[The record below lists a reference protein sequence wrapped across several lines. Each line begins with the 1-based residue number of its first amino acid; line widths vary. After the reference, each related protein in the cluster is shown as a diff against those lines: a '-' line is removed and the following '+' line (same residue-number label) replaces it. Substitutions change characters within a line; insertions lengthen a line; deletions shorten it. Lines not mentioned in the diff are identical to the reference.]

1 VLESFGWQHGVYLG
15 ATLASETTAAATGAV
30 GVVRRDPMAMLPFC
44 GYDMGEYFGH
54 WLKMHDR
61 ISRPPKLA
69 MVNWFRKRADGKFL
83 WPGFGENLRV
93 VKWVLDRVEGKIGAT
108 QTPVGLLPMPD
119 DFDLEGLDDRA
130 AALAALAV
138 DLDEWRSEVGLQDE
152 LFQKLSRTMP
162 RELVRER
169 ENLRDRLAGRAGAG
183 GRPEAPATT

>member
-1 VLESFGWQHGVYLG
+1 
-15 ATLASETTAAATGAV
+15 
-30 GVVRRDPMAMLPFC
+30 
-44 GYDMGEYFGH
+44 
-54 WLKMHDR
+54 
-61 ISRPPKLA
+61 
-69 MVNWFRKRADGKFL
+69 
-83 WPGFGENLRV
+83 
-93 VKWVLDRVEGKIGAT
+93 
-108 QTPVGLLPMPD
+108 MPD